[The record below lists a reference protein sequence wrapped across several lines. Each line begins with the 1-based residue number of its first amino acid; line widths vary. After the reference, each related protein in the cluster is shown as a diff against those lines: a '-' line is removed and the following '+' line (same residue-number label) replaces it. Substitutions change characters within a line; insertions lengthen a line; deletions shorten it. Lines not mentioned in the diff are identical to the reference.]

1 MNGEIDEVL
10 CVDTSV
16 LSTVLFVRLLFADCR
31 KEEKATDKDCCM
43 STQYDLGRFG
53 VFEYGLRVRVF
64 VRALLDFICILS
76 M

>member
-10 CVDTSV
+10 RVDTST
-16 LSTVLFVRLLFADCR
+16 LSSTVLFVRLLFADCR
-31 KEEKATDKDCCM
+31 KEKATDKDCCV
-43 STQYDLGRFG
+43 STQYDLGRFA